1 MEKNLDKNYTRSFKD
16 VLTDEKSRIGIENEN
31 EKLYGLAI
39 SGGGI
44 RSSSFGLGVLQA
56 LVLKDV
62 DLLKKIHYLSTVSGG
77 GYIGSSLTWFLNQGL
92 PDGDTAGTSTENFPF
107 GAKGFGAK
115 NMPNEDIEEE
125 EKEVIPIAE
134 EKENKNAILDF
145 IRQHGNYLTP
155 GKGIDFISLIGV
167 VIRST
172 FVSLLV
178 YFSLLSLLMTLL
190 KLSGAFTLK
199 LQILLSE
206 FINLKFPFPF
216 DENILLNTS
225 FALLLLIVLMGII
238 YSFST
243 IFKVR
248 YKYLINSQKWVG
260 YLWTTILV
268 LIVLGILP
276 LITNWAESAISA
288 SASGIGG
295 ILLGLY
301 EQFKSR
307 KPDNKKSV
315 LSTFR
320 ILLGAAALIYGLL
333 VLSYLTVIYASK
345 NYENWWILIPL
356 TIVVILGI
364 GVNLNKFG
372 LHRMYRDRL
381 METFMANKKNI
392 VNNTWGPATEADSCL
407 IETMCD
413 KNINPK
419 PYHIINTNI
428 ITADSPRPKF
438 NGRGG
443 DNFIL
448 SPEYCG
454 SDATGWRKTN
464 DYRKYRFG
472 NNGITLATAMAT
484 SGAAIN
490 PSAGPN
496 GQGLTKNKLISV
508 LLGLLNIQL
517 GFWSD
522 NPDPNKKVLFR
533 LPSNF
538 LFPGL
543 FGNVLGRKLNE
554 NQPSVLLTD
563 GGHFE
568 NLGLYELIRRRL
580 DVIIVSDAGADEDF
594 KFDDMTN
601 LIEKIRV
608 DFGTKIKFG
617 EVIDCG
623 DKSRP
628 CDKFPLKDMIPD
640 QKDGPLG
647 EKLLLANKGF
657 AIANIYYSEQE
668 NQNNKGIL
676 IYIKTTLTKDLPA
689 DLYGYKMSNPT
700 YPDETTADQFFS
712 EIQFETYRELGFQ
725 LAKSVDWDLVKRFT

>member
-1 MEKNLDKNYTRSFKD
+1 MKKDLDKNYSRSFKD
-16 VLTDEKSRIGIENEN
+16 VFSDEKSRIGIKNEK

-44 RSSSFGLGVLQA
+44 RSASFGLGVLQA
-56 LVLKDV
+56 LVLKDIDV
-62 DLLKKIHYLSTVSGG
+62 LKKLHYLSTVSGG
-77 GYIGSSLTWFLNQGL
+77 GYIGSSLTWFLNKGL
-92 PDGDTAGTSTENFPF
+92 PDGDTAGTSAENFPF

-115 NMPNEDIEEE
+115 NIANEDIEEE
-125 EKEVIPIAE
+125 KEVLRNE
-134 EKENKNAILDF
+134 DEKENKNAILDF

-167 VIRST
+167 LIRST

-178 YFSLLSLLMTLL
+178 YFSLLSLLMTLFNL
-190 KLSGAFTLK
+190 LGLFTHN
-199 LQILLSE
+199 LQQI
-206 FINLKFPFPF
+206 FNKFTNLIFPFPF
-216 DENILLNTS
+216 DQNILLNLS
-225 FALLLLIVLMGII
+225 FALLLVLILMGIV

-243 IFKVR
+243 IFKVK
-248 YKYLINSQKWVG
+248 YKYLINSQRWVG
-260 YLWTTILV
+260 YLWTTV
-268 LIVLGILP
+268 LILIVFGILP
-276 LITNWAESAISA
+276 LITTWAESAISA

-307 KPDNKKSV
+307 KPDDKKSTF
-315 LSTFR
+315 STFR

-333 VLSYLTVIYASK
+333 VLSYSTVIYASE
-345 NYENWWILIPL
+345 YYDYWWIIIPL
-356 TIVVILGI
+356 AIVVILGI

-392 VNNTWGPATEADSCL
+392 NDNFWGPATKANSCL

-413 KNINPK
+413 KNKNPR

-454 SDATGWRKTN
+454 SDATGWRKTKN
-464 DYRKYRFG
+464 YRKYRFG

-496 GQGLTKNKLISV
+496 GKGLTKNKLISI

-522 NPDPNKKVLFR
+522 NPDPEKKVMFR

-543 FGNVLGRKLNE
+543 FGNVLGRNLNE

-568 NLGLYELIRRRL
+568 NLGVYELIRRRL
-580 DVIIVSDAGADEDF
+580 DVIIVSDAGADENF

-617 EVIDCG
+617 EIIDCG

-628 CDKFPLKDMIPD
+628 NDKFPLKDMIPN

-657 AIANIYYSEQE
+657 AIANIYYGEQE

-689 DLYGYKMSNPT
+689 DLYGYKMSNQT

-712 EIQFETYRELGFQ
+712 EIQFEAYRELGFQ
-725 LAKSVDWDLVKRFT
+725 LAKSVDWDLVKRFS